1 MDETIVTGG
10 IGCYN
15 LGALPP
21 FDATDTM
28 GAMGASIGVAHGLD
42 IADIPDPFVAVIGD
56 SSFFHAGI
64 PPLLNIVH
72 NGGNSTVVI
81 LDNRT
86 TAMTGH
92 QDHPGIAETLRGE
105 PGKEVEIETLVRACG
120 VTDVHRVDAFDI
132 HAVEETYRQ
141 ALAFDGPSVVIVEGP
156 CYFVGPGAQGV
167 YEVDTETCI
176 ACGTC
181 FELGCPAIKHAK
193 AINEKTGR
201 AKSEI
206 DPVLCVGCDMCAQVC
221 PVEAI
226 HPVESAE

>member
-1 MDETIVTGG
+1 
-10 IGCYN
+10 
-15 LGALPP
+15 
-21 FDATDTM
+21 
-28 GAMGASIGVAHGLD
+28 
-42 IADIPDPFVAVIGD
+42 
-56 SSFFHAGI
+56 
-64 PPLLNIVH
+64 
-72 NGGNSTVVI
+72 
-81 LDNRT
+81 
-86 TAMTGH
+86 MTGH

-132 HAVEETYRQ
+132 DAVEETYRQ

>member
-1 MDETIVTGG
+1 
-10 IGCYN
+10 
-15 LGALPP
+15 
-21 FDATDTM
+21 
-28 GAMGASIGVAHGLD
+28 VAHGLD
-42 IADIPDPFVAVIGD
+42 IADIPDPFLAVIGD

-92 QDHPGIAETLRGE
+92 QDHPGVEETLRGE
-105 PGKEVEIETLVRACG
+105 PTRKVEIEDVVRACG
-120 VTDVHRVDAFDI
+120 VTDIHTVDAFDI
-132 HAVEETYRQ
+132 KAVEETYEK
-141 ALAFDGPSVVIVEGP
+141 ALAYDGPSVVIVEGP
-156 CYFVGPGAQGV
+156 CYFVGPGAQGT

-181 FELGCPAIKHAK
+181 FKLGCPAIKHSK
-193 AINEKTGR
+193 EVNEKTGR

-206 DPVLCVGCDMCAQVC
+206 DPVLCVG
-221 PVEAI
+221 
-226 HPVESAE
+226 